1 MKKQVV
7 KNVENVANQVANAKG
22 VTTQSAKPAPAETA
36 NESKPTRKDT
46 RGAFLQFIVSR
57 EEIGLNKFFKLFAA
71 FKSENPAAYG
81 EFLAARN
88 LDFATDYS
96 FAWFKANCPS
106 IEENGKQEFARWRKV
121 TDKQPANENPAYNR
135 VSEKGVMYTLVAY
148 HCTRANWGQYESMF
162 NDVLREIARLKREK
176 EKARKEKEKAETAQ
190 KLADKRALQLGELLK
205 KMNLTKDEAI
215 KAFEKAKAEKAA

>member
-7 KNVENVANQVANAKG
+7 NNVENVANKVNNAKG
-22 VTTQSAKPAPAETA
+22 ITTQSAKPAPAATA
-36 NESKPTRKDT
+36 NESKPSYKET
-46 RGAFLQFIVSR
+46 RGAFIQFIVSR

-88 LDFATDYS
+88 LDFATDYT

-106 IEENGKQEFARWRKV
+106 VEENGKQEFARWRKV
-121 TDKQPANENPAYNR
+121 TEKQPANENPAYNR

-148 HCTRANWGQYESMF
+148 HCTRANWEQYETMF

-176 EKARKEKEKAETAQ
+176 EKARKEQEKAETAV
-190 KLADKRALQLGELLK
+190 KLAENKQAQ
-205 KMNLTKDEAI
+205 I
-215 KAFEKAKAEKAA
+215 KALREKLAALEGVA